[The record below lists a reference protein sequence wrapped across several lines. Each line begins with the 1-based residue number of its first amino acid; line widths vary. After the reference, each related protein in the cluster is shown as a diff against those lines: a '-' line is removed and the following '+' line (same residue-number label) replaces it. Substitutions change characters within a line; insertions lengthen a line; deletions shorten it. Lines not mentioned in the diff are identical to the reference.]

1 MAATLKLWMLV
12 PHHDFPADGPLVLGS
27 IIGNLSDPGD
37 SLNEGAI
44 IEIPQSSIHKV
55 HKYDYRTTIESTTNG
70 GAGVL
75 ARYLSAFSWGKLGAS
90 FDTKTTTH
98 FHFRDL
104 ETTYFSPNLSYVKQ
118 SLSKHDVQ
126 EYLEGANYAPVY
138 MITGLKISRGPDAQV
153 TNRSSYGRGGQAK
166 VGLTAN
172 VAGCPIVID
181 AGDVTLNQSRLD
193 DTSFGGSSDFVVGYR
208 LGKISFRENE
218 NGDHIPQLTSHTVGA
233 MWSADDEDEKGDA
246 SDEITAKVQFGGD
259 DAVVDDLC
267 QGDLIL
273 AIDEADDQECRCF
286 IVPAEEA
293 ESP

>member
-44 IEIPQSSIHKV
+44 IKIPESSIHKV

-90 FDTKTTTH
+90 FDAKTTTH

-104 ETTYFSPNLSYVKQ
+104 ETIYFSPKPSYVKQ
-118 SLSKHDVQ
+118 SVSKHDVQ

-166 VGLTAN
+166 VGLNAN
-172 VAGCPIVID
+172 LAGYPIVID
-181 AGDVTLNQSRLD
+181 AGDVTLNQSGLD

-208 LGKISFRENE
+208 LGKISFHENE
-218 NGDHIPQLTSHTVGA
+218 DGDHIPHLTSYMAGA
-233 MWSADDEDEKGDA
+233 MWSADDEDEKGDG
-246 SDEITAKVQFGGD
+246 SVEFKGRVQFDGD
-259 DAVVDDLC
+259 DAILDDLC
-267 QGDLIL
+267 REDLTL
-273 AIDEADDQECRCF
+273 AIDEADGQECRCF
-286 IVPAEEA
+286 IVPAGEE